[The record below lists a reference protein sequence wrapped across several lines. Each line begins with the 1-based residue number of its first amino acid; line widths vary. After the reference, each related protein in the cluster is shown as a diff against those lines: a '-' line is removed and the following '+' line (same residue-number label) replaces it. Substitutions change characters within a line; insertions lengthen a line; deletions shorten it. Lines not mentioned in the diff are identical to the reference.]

1 VAGQMLK
8 ALSAKADN
16 TFKIKWGHPHHLT
29 QNKDTLNS
37 LNHF

>member
-1 VAGQMLK
+1 MLK
-8 ALSAKADN
+8 ALSVKADY

-37 LNHF
+37 LNHL